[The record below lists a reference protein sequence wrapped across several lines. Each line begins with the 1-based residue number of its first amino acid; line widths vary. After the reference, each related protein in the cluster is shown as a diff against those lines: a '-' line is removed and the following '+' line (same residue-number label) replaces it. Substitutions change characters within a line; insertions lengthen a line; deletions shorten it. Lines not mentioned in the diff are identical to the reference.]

1 MNVLLKD
8 VIDMWDIYFNQ
19 GLIIIRIAHHS
30 NVMGSC
36 HLLSLMLL
44 GKPFYFVNMHAALS
58 FSIRMLLHKISETV
72 SSLAS

>member
-8 VIDMWDIYFNQ
+8 VIDIWDIYFIFNQ
-19 GLIIIRIAHHS
+19 GLIIIRIAHLS

-44 GKPFYFVNMHAALS
+44 GKLILWICMQL
-58 FSIRMLLHKISETV
+58 
-72 SSLAS
+72 LASQ